1 MITLFALAI
10 LAIAAIVA
18 SVIVT
23 MRDGYR
29 AVPTRTWSMARD
41 DASDSVISRLN

>member
-1 MITLFALAI
+1 MITLIALAI
-10 LAIAAIVA
+10 LAIAAIAA

-41 DASDSVISRLN
+41 DVNKSVISRRG